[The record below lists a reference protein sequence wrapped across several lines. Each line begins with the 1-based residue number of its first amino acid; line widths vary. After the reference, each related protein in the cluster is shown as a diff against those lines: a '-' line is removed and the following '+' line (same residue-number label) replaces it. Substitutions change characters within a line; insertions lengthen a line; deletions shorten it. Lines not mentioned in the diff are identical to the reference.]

1 MNQVNHNMS
10 LNALTGAQIL
20 ANAIAFA
27 AEQHRTQTDKAGA
40 PYILHTLK
48 VMHYLRSTDYELMA
62 IAVLHDVIEDTKA
75 TYEDLQNLGM
85 TARVIAGVGSMTK
98 LPGQTPDQYLDQVLR
113 NQDAVL
119 VKMADLR
126 HNSDIRRLKG
136 VTEKD
141 IRRVEKYNK
150 MYEELRS
157 VAATFG
163 KPLP

>member
-1 MNQVNHNMS
+1 MIVLTPAQV
-10 LNALTGAQIL
+10 L
-20 ANAIAFA
+20 AYAIAFA
-27 AEQHRTQTDKAGA
+27 SDRHSRQTDKAGV

-48 VMHYLRSTDYELMA
+48 VMHYLRSDDYELMA

-75 TYEDLQNLGM
+75 TYEDLQALGM
-85 TARVIAGVGSMTK
+85 TARVIAGVGAMTK
-98 LPGQTPDQYLDQVLR
+98 LPGQTTNGYLSQVLL
-113 NQDAVL
+113 NPDAVL

-157 VAATFG
+157 VAVTFG